1 MIRIWTAWGKLL
13 EDVHLLPG
21 FVPDPKTLK
30 FIKNNSNYN
39 KLKQGVPVEFFCV
52 MQSPER
58 HTLPYF
64 LPHFEH
70 T

>member
-21 FVPDPKTLK
+21 FVPDPKTPK
-30 FIKNNSNYN
+30 IIKNNSNYN

-52 MQSPER
+52 MQS
-58 HTLPYF
+58 
-64 LPHFEH
+64 
-70 T
+70 